1 MNIWWNQ
8 GKRCKTLS
16 KAYGKVY
23 AIENNTISGDMFTVL
38 EKQITDIGNNV
49 TLEFEHMDFGEEGP
63 SKITICGPSPIPV
76 NTIHIRFFAEDG
88 REINHMA
95 EFTQS
100 DDYKEV
106 TFPISGF
113 TGYGKVN
120 FIFMP
125 GSKFDFDWFKFEA

>member
-1 MNIWWNQ
+1 
-8 GKRCKTLS
+8 
-16 KAYGKVY
+16 
-23 AIENNTISGDMFTVL
+23 MFTVL
-38 EKQITDIGNNV
+38 EKQIADIGNNV

-63 SKITICGPSPIPV
+63 PKITICGHSPIPV

-113 TGYGKVN
+113 TVYGKVN

-125 GSKFDFDWFKFEA
+125 GSKFDFDWFQFEA